1 MLLGTGCSLVAACR
15 LSSEEELKS
24 LLRVK
29 EENGKSGLKRNIKKT
44 KLKKPPKLK
53 IMASGPIILWQLEGE
68 KVEAVTDF
76 NFLDSRITAQ

>member
-1 MLLGTGCSLVAACR
+1 MEKT
-15 LSSEEELKS
+15 
-24 LLRVK
+24 
-29 EENGKSGLKRNIKKT
+29 GLKRNIKKT

-53 IMASGPIILWQLEGE
+53 IMASAPIILWQLEGE